1 MDDKNSSKKNAVIVG
16 IAALAVISIL
26 LALFIG
32 SLERNRHDAIVLP
45 DPPAADEP
53 ETPTTPE
60 EPEDIFAQITTEN
73 VQSVLAG
80 LSRPEYYHQTLTL
93 TTYTGEASRVQQAE
107 LWCGGA
113 LMRIQLTDAFET
125 VNYLTDGS
133 KLYIWYADAEE
144 VVSLA
149 LNSETHRD
157 DLTGVPTY
165 ETLLDARRSALE
177 DAEFL
182 SLDEDGSS
190 LQCIFVQC
198 TQNGVQGRYWVSL
211 DSGLLY
217 RYTALSG
224 GEPYYTVQQTQLER
238 LMEGDEAL
246 RGVFRLPDGTDPF
259 AETNKTEEAAS
270 ADAATSE

>member
-1 MDDKNSSKKNAVIVG
+1 MDEKNSSKKNAVIVG
-16 IAALAVISIL
+16 IAALAVISVLI
-26 LALFIG
+26 ALFV
-32 SLERNRHDAIVLP
+32 SSVERSRHDTIVLP
-45 DPPAADEP
+45 DPPAAEDTQ
-53 ETPTTPE
+53 TPQTPE

-93 TTYTGEASRVQQAE
+93 TTYSGQAAREQQAE

-113 LMRIQLTDAFET
+113 KMLVRLTDAFQT

-133 KLYIWYADAEE
+133 TLYIWYADTEGIA
-144 VVSLA
+144 SLT
-149 LNSETHRD
+149 LNSETSRD

-165 ETLLDARRSALE
+165 ETLLDASRSELE

-182 SLDEDGSS
+182 SLSEDSGE

-198 TQNGVQGRYWVSL
+198 TRNGVQGRYWVSL

-224 GEPYYTVQQTQLER
+224 GEPFYTVQQTQLEQ

-246 RGVFRLPDGTDPF
+246 RGVFCLPDGTDPF
-259 AETNKTEEAAS
+259 AETDDHAEAAPES
-270 ADAATSE
+270 AATSE